1 MCLQAPFLLL
11 AHAAFYPMLEPL
23 LIAELAALGL
33 FTGFLAGVLGI
44 GGGML
49 TVPFVTYILSQRG
62 IDADLS
68 VKMAIATA
76 MAAVMFISIANVHA
90 QHKRGAIRWDI
101 FKTFTPG
108 IVVGSLITSALLFNI
123 IKGQALAVFFG
134 LFISYSA
141 TNMLMAKKPAAS
153 KVLPSPRRQGL
164 MGVFIG
170 LLSGMVGAGGAFISV
185 PYMTARNVPIHNA
198 IATSAAFGMPL
209 AIVNTCGFIYT
220 GWGLAGLPAHTLGF
234 VYLPALVILA
244 TASSIMAPVGVR
256 LAHHLP
262 ILLLK
267 RFFACALY
275 LQAMYMLWRGL
286 SG

>member
-1 MCLQAPFLLL
+1 MRLWVCLQTPLLNKKSL
-11 AHAAFYPMLEPL
+11 MLEPL

-49 TVPFVTYILSQRG
+49 TVPFVTYILSHRG
-62 IDADLS
+62 VNADLS

-76 MAAVMFISIANVHA
+76 MAVVVFVSISNVRA

-108 IVVGSLITSALLFNI
+108 IVLGSLITSALLFNI
-123 IKGQALAVFFG
+123 LKGQALAVFFG

-141 TNMLMAKKPAAS
+141 TNMLLAKKPAAT
-153 KVLPSPRRQGL
+153 KTLPSPAKQGL
-164 MGVFIG
+164 MGIFIG

-185 PYMTARNVPIHNA
+185 PYMAARNVPLHNA

-209 AIVNTCGFIYT
+209 AIMGSWGFIYT
-220 GWGLAGLPAHTLGF
+220 GWGQAGLPDHSLGF

-244 TASSIMAPVGVR
+244 TVSALMAPVGVR

-262 ILLLK
+262 VVLLK
-267 RFFACALY
+267 RFFAGALY
-275 LQAMYMLWRGL
+275 FQAAYMLWKGL
-286 SG
+286 TS

>member
-1 MCLQAPFLLL
+1 
-11 AHAAFYPMLEPL
+11 MLEPI
-23 LIAELAALGL
+23 LIAELAALGI

-49 TVPFVTYILSQRG
+49 TVPFVTYILSHRG
-62 IDADLS
+62 VNADLS

-76 MAAVMFISIANVHA
+76 MAVVVFVSISNVRA

-108 IVVGSLITSALLFNI
+108 IVLGSLITSALLFNI
-123 IKGQALAVFFG
+123 LKGQALAVFFG

-141 TNMLMAKKPAAS
+141 TNMLLAKKPAAT
-153 KVLPSPRRQGL
+153 KTLPSPAKQGL
-164 MGVFIG
+164 MGIFIG

-185 PYMTARNVPIHNA
+185 PYMAARNVPLHNA

-209 AIVNTCGFIYT
+209 AIMGSWGFIYT
-220 GWGLAGLPAHTLGF
+220 GWGQAGLPDHSLGF

-244 TASSIMAPVGVR
+244 TVSALMAPVGVR

-262 ILLLK
+262 VVLLK
-267 RFFACALY
+267 RFFAGALY
-275 LQAMYMLWRGL
+275 FQAAYMLWKGL
-286 SG
+286 TS